1 MLDIGGGLIALVAEQ
16 PLVAK
21 QKILV
26 LLKTSHQSV
35 DFCLIFIGQV
45 WVSEFMYYFVRK
57 IDFSRHSFIQCELID
72 HGFILLYFSFLNKL
86 HFVSINANMHIGD
99 VLVQQINF

>member
-1 MLDIGGGLIALVAEQ
+1 MWDIGGGLIALVAEQ

-21 QKILV
+21 QKILI

-57 IDFSRHSFIQCELID
+57 IDFSRHFHPMWTDRSWVYIVVF
-72 HGFILLYFSFLNKL
+72 
-86 HFVSINANMHIGD
+86 
-99 VLVQQINF
+99 